1 MFGLDNVDKGVQ
13 HMMQRLGLLV
23 CVNSYT
29 CVVCT
34 CVLVCMCGVCVRVCV
49 CVCVHDVFEGI
60 ECCASPR
67 TCRARAVEYTV

>member
-1 MFGLDNVDKGVQ
+1 VFGLDNVDKGVQ

-49 CVCVHDVFEGI
+49 CVCV
-60 ECCASPR
+60 CMMCLKASSVVLHHVHVGP
-67 TCRARAVEYTV
+67 EP